1 MFEYTMTMEEVLME
15 MGYTKEETED
25 IQQESNN

>member
-1 MFEYTMTMEEVLME
+1 MFEYTMAMEEVLME
-15 MGYTKEETED
+15 MGYSKEEAEE